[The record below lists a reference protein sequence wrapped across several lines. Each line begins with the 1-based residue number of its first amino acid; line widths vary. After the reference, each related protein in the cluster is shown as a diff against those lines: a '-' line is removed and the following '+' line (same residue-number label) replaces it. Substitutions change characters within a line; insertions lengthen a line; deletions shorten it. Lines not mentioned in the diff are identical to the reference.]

1 VSHDIEPNKITV
13 IFDIELIDVSD
24 AEVALIEA
32 SLGELIQA
40 LLVRQEEEG

>member
-1 VSHDIEPNKITV
+1 MSHEIQQHEISV
-13 IFDIELIDVSD
+13 LFDFELVDVTE

-40 LLVRQEEEG
+40 VVLKQEEEG

>member
-1 VSHDIEPNKITV
+1 MSHDVEPNKITV
-13 IFDIELIDVSD
+13 TFDVELIDVSD

-40 LLVRQEEEG
+40 MLLSQEEEG

>member
-1 VSHDIEPNKITV
+1 MSLEIQPNKFTV
-13 IFDIELIDVSD
+13 QFDGELINVTD

-40 LLVRQEEEG
+40 VVLSQEEEE

>member
-1 VSHDIEPNKITV
+1 MSHDIEPNKIAVT
-13 IFDIELIDVSD
+13 FDVELIDVTD

-40 LLVRQEEEG
+40 MLLSQEEEE

>member
-1 VSHDIEPNKITV
+1 MSHEIQPNEVTIR
-13 IFDIELIDVSD
+13 FDLELTDVTD

-40 LLVRQEEEG
+40 VVLSQEEEG

>member
-1 VSHDIEPNKITV
+1 MSHEIQQNEITV
-13 IFDIELIDVSD
+13 RFDLESSDVTD

-40 LLVRQEEEG
+40 MVLSQEEEG

>member
-1 VSHDIEPNKITV
+1 MSREIQLTNITV
-13 IFDIELIDVSD
+13 EFDLELADVTD

-40 LLVRQEEEG
+40 MLLSQEEEG

>member
-13 IFDIELIDVSD
+13 AFDVELIDVTD

-32 SLGELIQA
+32 SLGELIQTM
-40 LLVRQEEEG
+40 LLSQKEEG

>member
-1 VSHDIEPNKITV
+1 VSHEIQPNEVTV
-13 IFDIELIDVSD
+13 RFDLELADVTD

-40 LLVRQEEEG
+40 MLV